1 MPLRQSFGG
10 FLYYAYSRHK
20 HIGRYNS
27 KTCNFPVLLNEG
39 ENCFLEKG
47 IYSSKGAYLG
57 VKKENMKV
65 NLLVEF
71 NREKYNLNYK
81 SHIYR
86 IKTSTNTHRKVFI
99 RF

>member
-57 VKKENMKV
+57 VKKENKI
-65 NLLVEF
+65 LQLTY
-71 NREKYNLNYK
+71 RESK
-81 SHIYR
+81 SSCR
-86 IKTSTNTHRKVFI
+86 V
-99 RF
+99 